1 MALKTIL
8 NKQTD
13 FTGEFPEE
21 WAKGGLWRFN
31 ESDPDE
37 DDCLLD
43 SSGMGRAATINNW
56 SGTTASMR
64 IGKKGNYFRFNIN
77 NPSTEQTYLKVT
89 NDGSIFASLGAR
101 IVCGGWMNPTTYS
114 VGNTYC
120 PIFNTRYGPGQP
132 IFYLSLIRGK
142 PRIMLYNDTGS
153 LILDESVDPPFSL
166 VNGGWYFI
174 ACLIEP
180 DNKTAQYVV
189 GDRGTGTVWASEVLS
204 FTGELNRSCT
214 ADLIL
219 GMHADSYWYAGGLD
233 DWFLDCDTQ
242 LTAEDLENYFL
253 SSICANGGDTS
264 GDVDGITEPGTVTLR
279 ASSGVYPSEGVLT
292 TAAADCNLSGTGR
305 VSVTSEYISGTTA
318 VSLVEASTSDDLEEW
333 SDWVAVPSD
342 GKLASPNRAYIR
354 FRVTLTTSDTSRTP
368 KVIDIRLYDIPKAP
382 YEKIGYARPVG
393 WMNPTTYS
401 VGNTYCPI
409 FNTRYGPGQPI
420 FYLSLIRGKPRI
432 MLYNDTGSLIL
443 DESVDPPFSLVN
455 GGWYFIA
462 CLIEPDNKT
471 AQYVVGDRGT
481 GTVWASEV
489 LSFTGELNRSCTADL
504 ILGMHADSYW
514 YAGGLDDWFLDCDTQ
529 LTAEDLENY
538 FLSSICANGGDT
550 SGDVDGITEPGTVTL
565 RASSGVYPSEGVLTT
580 AAADCN
586 LSGTGRVSVTS
597 EYISGTTAVSL
608 VEASTSDDLEEWSDW
623 VAVPSD
629 GKLAS
634 PNRAYIRFRV
644 TLTTSDTSRTPKVI
658 DIRLYDIPKAP
669 YEKIGYARPVVLDS
683 NGAWE
688 AVLENAYDIIVTGE
702 INGEDTLSFKIPYR
716 DGKRGYIDSE
726 KKIQIVDDV
735 YKVRTVTDTR
745 DTDGSAVTEV
755 YAEAEFYDLTFSVRK
770 EERTFEAEYPET
782 AMAYALEGTEW
793 SVGTVTVRTQRTW
806 TSTEK
811 NALSILRNIADLH
824 GGDLVFDCPNRLV
837 HLLTI
842 NGKDSG
848 ALFAYKKNMKSIQR
862 VVDTREL
869 VTRLYAVGAEGMT
882 FADINGGRPYVEDF
896 TYTSEIRIS
905 TLDCSS
911 FTNPYQM
918 KEYAEMRLADYA
930 KPTISYVLNAM
941 DLSVLTGYEHE
952 AWELGDYVR
961 VEDKELG
968 LSVTTRIVR
977 REYNLQEPWNTVL
990 ELSTT
995 LKNLGSSASEWDN
1008 AADSLEGTSMVSNND
1023 IREMVPFNLLRN
1035 SRADD
1040 GLAYWVSSGFE
1051 ADSENGASGTASFK
1065 AEGVAGMTKSLSQT
1079 VYPANRSSYTLSAQI
1094 GSENLEKL
1102 SEDSQ
1107 VGIEVVIEYEDGST
1121 ESRFIDLY

>member
-21 WAKGGLWRFN
+21 WAKDGLWRFN

-56 SGTTASMR
+56 SGTSASLSANR
-64 IGKKGNYFRFNIN
+64 LGNYFRMNIV
-77 NPSTEQTYLKVT
+77 NPSSEQNYLKVT
-89 NDGSIFASLGAR
+89 NDGSIFAELGGR

-132 IFYLSLIRGK
+132 IFYLSLIRGN

-153 LILDESVDPPFSL
+153 LILDESVEPPFSL

-189 GDRGTGTVWASEVLS
+189 GDRGSGTVWASEVLS

-253 SSICANGGDTS
+253 SSLCANGGDTS
-264 GDVDGITEPGTVTLR
+264 GDVDGITEPGAVTLR
-279 ASSGVYPSEGVLT
+279 ASSGGYPSEGVLT

-305 VSVTSEYISGTTA
+305 VSVTSEYVSGTTA
-318 VSLVEASTSDDLEEW
+318 VSLVETSTSDGLEEW
-333 SDWVAVPSD
+333 SDWAAVPLD
-342 GKLASPNRAYIR
+342 GRLVSPNRAYIR
-354 FRVTLTTSDTSRTP
+354 FRVTLTTT
-368 KVIDIRLYDIPKAP
+368 
-382 YEKIGYARPVG
+382 
-393 WMNPTTYS
+393 
-401 VGNTYCPI
+401 
-409 FNTRYGPGQPI
+409 
-420 FYLSLIRGKPRI
+420 
-432 MLYNDTGSLIL
+432 
-443 DESVDPPFSLVN
+443 
-455 GGWYFIA
+455 
-462 CLIEPDNKT
+462 
-471 AQYVVGDRGT
+471 
-481 GTVWASEV
+481 
-489 LSFTGELNRSCTADL
+489 
-504 ILGMHADSYW
+504 
-514 YAGGLDDWFLDCDTQ
+514 
-529 LTAEDLENY
+529 
-538 FLSSICANGGDT
+538 
-550 SGDVDGITEPGTVTL
+550 
-565 RASSGVYPSEGVLTT
+565 
-580 AAADCN
+580 
-586 LSGTGRVSVTS
+586 
-597 EYISGTTAVSL
+597 
-608 VEASTSDDLEEWSDW
+608 
-623 VAVPSD
+623 
-629 GKLAS
+629 
-634 PNRAYIRFRV
+634 
-644 TLTTSDTSRTPKVI
+644 DTSRTPKVI

-688 AVLENAYDIIVTGE
+688 AVLENAYDIIVTSE

-811 NALSILRNIADLH
+811 NALSILRNVANLH

-837 HLLTI
+837 HLLTV

-896 TYTSEIRIS
+896 SYTDEVRIS

-930 KPTISYVLNAM
+930 KPIISYVLNAM

-995 LKNLGSSASEWDN
+995 LKNLGSSASQWDN

-1051 ADSENGASGTASFK
+1051 ADGENGASGTASFK

-1102 SEDSQ
+1102 SDDAQ

>member
-43 SSGMGRAATINNW
+43 SSGMGRVAYINNW
-56 SGTTASMR
+56 SGTSASLSANR
-64 IGKKGNYFRFNIN
+64 LGNYFRMNIV
-77 NPSTEQTYLKVT
+77 NPSSEQNYLKVT

-132 IFYLSLIRGK
+132 IFYLSLIRGN

-189 GDRGTGTVWASEVLS
+189 GDRGSGTVWASEVLS

-253 SSICANGGDTS
+253 SSLCANGGDTS
-264 GDVDGITEPGTVTLR
+264 GDVDGITEPGAVTLR

-318 VSLVEASTSDDLEEW
+318 VSLVETSTSDDLEEW
-333 SDWVAVPSD
+333 SDWAAVPAD
-342 GKLASPNRAYIR
+342 GRLASPNRAYIR

-368 KVIDIRLYDIPKAP
+368 RL
-382 YEKIGYARPVG
+382 
-393 WMNPTTYS
+393 
-401 VGNTYCPI
+401 
-409 FNTRYGPGQPI
+409 
-420 FYLSLIRGKPRI
+420 
-432 MLYNDTGSLIL
+432 
-443 DESVDPPFSLVN
+443 
-455 GGWYFIA
+455 
-462 CLIEPDNKT
+462 
-471 AQYVVGDRGT
+471 
-481 GTVWASEV
+481 
-489 LSFTGELNRSCTADL
+489 
-504 ILGMHADSYW
+504 
-514 YAGGLDDWFLDCDTQ
+514 
-529 LTAEDLENY
+529 
-538 FLSSICANGGDT
+538 
-550 SGDVDGITEPGTVTL
+550 
-565 RASSGVYPSEGVLTT
+565 
-580 AAADCN
+580 
-586 LSGTGRVSVTS
+586 
-597 EYISGTTAVSL
+597 
-608 VEASTSDDLEEWSDW
+608 
-623 VAVPSD
+623 
-629 GKLAS
+629 
-634 PNRAYIRFRV
+634 
-644 TLTTSDTSRTPKVI
+644 I

-669 YEKIGYARPVVLDS
+669 YEKIGYARPVVLDG

-688 AVLENAYDIIVTGE
+688 AVLENAYDIIVTSE

-716 DGKRGYIDSE
+716 DGKRRYIDSE

-811 NALSILRNIADLH
+811 NALSILRNIAD
-824 GGDLVFDCPNRLV
+824 
-837 HLLTI
+837 
-842 NGKDSG
+842 
-848 ALFAYKKNMKSIQR
+848 
-862 VVDTREL
+862 
-869 VTRLYAVGAEGMT
+869 
-882 FADINGGRPYVEDF
+882 INGGRPYVEDF
-896 TYTSEIRIS
+896 TYTDEVRIS

-918 KEYAEMRLADYA
+918 KEYTEMRLADYA

-977 REYNLQEPWNTVL
+977 REYNLQEPWDTVL

-1094 GSENLEKL
+1094 GSEDLEKL
-1102 SEDSQ
+1102 SDTSQ
-1107 VGIEVVIEYEDGST
+1107 VGIEVIIEYEDGST

>member
-43 SSGMGRAATINNW
+43 SSGMGRVAYINNW
-56 SGTTASMR
+56 SGTSASLSANR
-64 IGKKGNYFRFNIN
+64 LGNYFRMNIV
-77 NPSTEQTYLKVT
+77 NPSSEQNYLKVT

-132 IFYLSLIRGK
+132 IFYLSLIRGD

-189 GDRGTGTVWASEVLS
+189 GDRDSGTVWASEVLS

-233 DWFLDCDTQ
+233 DWFLDCDTN
-242 LTAEDLENYFL
+242 LTADDLVDYFRC
-253 SSICANGGDTS
+253 SVMANGGDTS
-264 GDVDGITEPGTVTLR
+264 GDVDGITEPGAVTLR
-279 ASSGVYPSEGVLT
+279 ASNGVYPSEGVLT

-318 VSLVEASTSDDLEEW
+318 VSLVETSTSDDLEEW
-333 SDWVAVPSD
+333 SDWAAVPSD

-354 FRVTLTTSDTSRTP
+354 FRVTLTTT
-368 KVIDIRLYDIPKAP
+368 
-382 YEKIGYARPVG
+382 
-393 WMNPTTYS
+393 
-401 VGNTYCPI
+401 
-409 FNTRYGPGQPI
+409 
-420 FYLSLIRGKPRI
+420 
-432 MLYNDTGSLIL
+432 
-443 DESVDPPFSLVN
+443 
-455 GGWYFIA
+455 
-462 CLIEPDNKT
+462 
-471 AQYVVGDRGT
+471 
-481 GTVWASEV
+481 
-489 LSFTGELNRSCTADL
+489 
-504 ILGMHADSYW
+504 
-514 YAGGLDDWFLDCDTQ
+514 
-529 LTAEDLENY
+529 
-538 FLSSICANGGDT
+538 
-550 SGDVDGITEPGTVTL
+550 
-565 RASSGVYPSEGVLTT
+565 
-580 AAADCN
+580 
-586 LSGTGRVSVTS
+586 
-597 EYISGTTAVSL
+597 
-608 VEASTSDDLEEWSDW
+608 
-623 VAVPSD
+623 
-629 GKLAS
+629 
-634 PNRAYIRFRV
+634 
-644 TLTTSDTSRTPKVI
+644 DTSRTPKVI

-688 AVLENAYDIIVTGE
+688 AVLENAYDIIVTSE

-793 SVGTVTVRTQRTW
+793 SVGTVTMRTQRTW
-806 TSTEK
+806 TSRSK
-811 NALSILRNIADLH
+811 NALSILRNIADL
-824 GGDLVFDCPNRLV
+824 
-837 HLLTI
+837 
-842 NGKDSG
+842 
-848 ALFAYKKNMKSIQR
+848 
-862 VVDTREL
+862 
-869 VTRLYAVGAEGMT
+869 
-882 FADINGGRPYVEDF
+882 NGGRPYVEDF
-896 TYTSEIRIS
+896 TYTDEVRIS

-918 KEYAEMRLADYA
+918 KEYTEMRLADYA

-1094 GSENLEKL
+1094 GSEDLEKL
-1102 SEDSQ
+1102 SETSQ